1 MGEDAVVAET
11 DALDHGLLRLSARV
25 VVPLTVRWDTAAH
38 NPAAPPRDQRL
49 QELLAVLRGVLRAHI
64 APTGGLDVAGAA
76 DAWCFV
82 NAGDGHRF
90 YYRFVEAPRFRVY
103 TRASTHTAGGGMGED
118 GGTDTDAV
126 YEACTVAAR
135 ELVVLMTDDREPR
148 DISDPAGAGAAG
160 AVNVISRYFGLSFLC
175 LLVDVCVCVC
185 WNLTTLGC
193 THSSGRGRG
202 WWRWRR
208 SEKSSSSTAVKGGG
222 RQEPE
227 GAQTEGCVSDNG
239 NENDSSH
246 AVEGETAAEETRG

>member
-1 MGEDAVVAET
+1 MGEDAAVAET

-25 VVPLTVRWDTAAH
+25 VVPLTVRWDTASTPR
-38 NPAAPPRDQRL
+38 PAAPPRDQRL

-175 LLVDVCVCVC
+175 LLVDVCVCAGTSRPWAAHTVQD
-185 WNLTTLGC
+185 
-193 THSSGRGRG
+193 
-202 WWRWRR
+202 
-208 SEKSSSSTAVKGGG
+208 EDEGGG
-222 RQEPE
+222 GGDGRKRAAAPPSRVVVDKSRKERKRR
-227 GAQTEGCVSDNG
+227 
-239 NENDSSH
+239 
-246 AVEGETAAEETRG
+246 AV

>member
-185 WNLTTLGC
+185 AGTSRPWAAHTVQD
-193 THSSGRGRG
+193 
-202 WWRWRR
+202 
-208 SEKSSSSTAVKGGG
+208 EDEGGG
-222 RQEPE
+222 GGDGRKRAAAAPPSRVVVDKSRKERKRR
-227 GAQTEGCVSDNG
+227 
-239 NENDSSH
+239 
-246 AVEGETAAEETRG
+246 AV